1 MASPYAFVTLISSD
15 SYLPGALA
23 QVAALRDLESDPN
36 LTYVCLVTPET
47 VDVSTIKLLRKTFD
61 LVVGVEVLEDED
73 KRGLQLLGE
82 SPIPTSPPTVF
93 RRVAK
98 RVRPC
103 PPAASVLTSCTTG
116 RPDLATVL
124 TKLHV
129 FRLVQFSKIV
139 FLDADVLPLR
149 SLSHLFQLPHEFS
162 AAPDVGW
169 PDIFNSGVLVFTP
182 GEDKFNELN
191 DLLKSKGTWDGGD
204 QGLLNEWRGN
214 NWNRL
219 SFTYNTTPTAA
230 YTYAPAYERFGS
242 EISALHFIGK
252 NKPWNSIAYRV
263 PFTSRSL
270 AASDP
275 AQQAYDY
282 DSLVDRWYAVYDK
295 HYRSEPVAPGP
306 SFRFEKYTSVWDE
319 PNSSS
324 SATPVDSL
332 DLNEL
337 KQLAIMGIAVASNHH
352 QTGEGKYISMPIEGR
367 IDLMRPRMQQ
377 VEQSAGNV
385 PSESPRRPPSLDLDQ
400 EGSFPETPR
409 NHPSSLQPDG
419 FRWHTLPTPQP
430 DELPPSPQIGPVALP
445 PTPTHHRFEPV
456 RSDFYASESE
466 SETKGPPLFAPDLH
480 SQDHLAASLRAQAD
494 GTFQLAHSRP
504 THGTRSGV
512 HTPRRSRAASFSQPM
527 PHQDT
532 QHSRSHHS
540 NKQDDSSKRPLS
552 PPLLSWNP
560 AFEPPP
566 NDALPSAFPSDTYF
580 PNIWDHPSLANKA
593 HGRKPETPSV
603 LFLPPPP
610 PEIPESL
617 VKQGHYR
624 AVTGEDTLG
633 NVPSPDRTRIKHVFP
648 WEERPRVEPRRVFPE
663 SEALNPPALFLS
675 PGSPSQTSTAAPSTP
690 EQPKAT
696 SFPRGQLL
704 SPLFGLPPTVAYANA
719 WDTVPSITKYATKL
733 VRPSQPPPPLAPA
746 FEDERWKKPRKTW
759 DDRLEESGRD
769 GDDEDNAD
777 DEDENDDF
785 EDDTKWDESDEE
797 SNPPPSKTPTGIT
810 TLIKGKKDYRDQ
822 AIQATPQ
829 VHDQETQAGDVIVAK
844 KIRRSSMKQLSIP
857 GGNFLKPPSTRDA
870 AISTSPLLSTGNA
883 ALKRPVRGPIR
894 SGSTS
899 PSFTPNARSPM
910 RSPTREFIVPALAPK
925 TNGGEYHLRPAPQLS
940 IPPARPNS
948 RPLSPNI
955 KSPPGSRQVSNDSS
969 ITSPGDSS
977 GAHTPLAESPLG
989 GPVRVSGRVWDPA
1002 RGVEIFKRGSEEVLA
1017 RFLKMGSWENETV
1030 R

>member
-73 KRGLQLLGE
+73 KRGLQLL
-82 SPIPTSPPTVF
+82 
-93 RRVAK
+93 
-98 RVRPC
+98 
-103 PPAASVLTSCTTG
+103 G

-270 AASDP
+270 VASDP

-295 HYRSEPVAPGP
+295 HYRSEPIAPGP

-337 KQLAIMGIAVASNHH
+337 KQLAIQGIAVASNQH
-352 QTGEGKYISMPIEGR
+352 QTGEGKYI
-367 IDLMRPRMQQ
+367 
-377 VEQSAGNV
+377 
-385 PSESPRRPPSLDLDQ
+385 
-400 EGSFPETPR
+400 T
-409 NHPSSLQPDG
+409 
-419 FRWHTLPTPQP
+419 
-430 DELPPSPQIGPVALP
+430 
-445 PTPTHHRFEPV
+445 
-456 RSDFYASESE
+456 
-466 SETKGPPLFAPDLH
+466 
-480 SQDHLAASLRAQAD
+480 
-494 GTFQLAHSRP
+494 
-504 THGTRSGV
+504 
-512 HTPRRSRAASFSQPM
+512 
-527 PHQDT
+527 
-532 QHSRSHHS
+532 
-540 NKQDDSSKRPLS
+540 
-552 PPLLSWNP
+552 
-560 AFEPPP
+560 
-566 NDALPSAFPSDTYF
+566 
-580 PNIWDHPSLANKA
+580 
-593 HGRKPETPSV
+593 
-603 LFLPPPP
+603 
-610 PEIPESL
+610 
-617 VKQGHYR
+617 
-624 AVTGEDTLG
+624 
-633 NVPSPDRTRIKHVFP
+633 
-648 WEERPRVEPRRVFPE
+648 
-663 SEALNPPALFLS
+663 
-675 PGSPSQTSTAAPSTP
+675 
-690 EQPKAT
+690 
-696 SFPRGQLL
+696 
-704 SPLFGLPPTVAYANA
+704 
-719 WDTVPSITKYATKL
+719 
-733 VRPSQPPPPLAPA
+733 PA

-797 SNPPPSKTPTGIT
+797 SNPPPSKTPAGIT
-810 TLIKGKKDYRDQ
+810 TLTKGKKDYRDQ

-829 VHDQETQAGDVIVAK
+829 VQDQATQAGEDVIIAK

-857 GGNFLKPPSTRDA
+857 AGNFLKPPSTRDA
-870 AISTSPLLSTGNA
+870 AISTSPLLSTGTA
-883 ALKRPVRGPIR
+883 APKRPARGSIR

-899 PSFTPNARSPM
+899 PSFTPHVRSPM
-910 RSPTREFIVPALAPK
+910 RSPTREFIVPVLAPQ
-925 TNGGEYHLRPAPQLS
+925 TNGGEHHLRPAPQLS
-940 IPPARPNS
+940 IPPARTNN
-948 RPLSPNI
+948 RPFSPNI
-955 KSPPGSRQVSNDSS
+955 KSPPGSRQVSNESS

-1017 RFLKMGSWENETV
+1017 RFLRMGSWENETV